1 MSIDIETNHLYKQI
15 NRKLNLTVSEHLNTS
30 AGYIIYTNRK
40 FIDPKEK
47 RIIIYYYP
55 CQEDPKARKIGDYI
69 NIGGS
74 TYSIQF
80 WEAQKPTILEGK
92 ELQDFYDSHKRKD

>member
-47 RIIIYYYP
+47 RQSLNSLRRQIF
-55 CQEDPKARKIGDYI
+55 
-69 NIGGS
+69 S
-74 TYSIQF
+74 
-80 WEAQKPTILEGK
+80 L
-92 ELQDFYDSHKRKD
+92 